1 MTRLTFGEGAG
12 WYERR
17 LPTCAVP
24 LVVFEL
30 RAIERALPAMVALR
44 LETGSLAIAPLIDAP
59 RSALVE
65 RLADAIFAQHRE
77 PEARAV
83 ALRAYAQGTLMVSG
97 RSIREIG
104 PYDPR
109 DIAQLREAIDLAD
122 CMIVPTHAAAV
133 TIETLAATRAAEV
146 AVLAPPERVDRAS
159 ANPLASVVIWDRT
172 GSAAVRA
179 WFAFALRGCAAEVI
193 VAGPGEE
200 AKLVSA
206 RVVVI
211 TDVSTPLEA
220 WRLSTCGAALVVDRL
235 SGAHEWLS
243 GTIGFDRADTADIAR
258 AVRAAWGAAAPAAV
272 APAEPAIPPA
282 QPRHHS
288 APTAIVV
295 RTRDRPALLERSL
308 ASLAAQTYDALRTI
322 VINDGGASVADL
334 VARFPRTTLIERSQ
348 SDYRTAANEAFATT
362 TDATYVGLL
371 DDDDAIAPTH
381 VGALVDALER
391 SGSDLAVCGAVHV
404 FVPAPDDLR
413 ITAYAIYAPAAFER
427 SALLIGNLIPG
438 ALRVLVRRTAMA
450 AVDGFN
456 TDLAVAADYEL
467 WLRLSRAS
475 DIVRVAG
482 VNAAYTV
489 FANRANRSLAP
500 GSAQRD
506 ALRTIY
512 ALHQVGGRAKLVA
525 ARATMLRVIEQAG
538 GYPLDAPT
546 RLLPTPLSLREKSF
560 QG

>member
-1 MTRLTFGEGAG
+1 MKTPWPSLAQMAKPGLIRGRSYQTGKSFCEMRIMSFCTGSTLGTTPLTTGERLIAELQKLAPLAERHQFWKANHSHRPTILRCLSLPLSPLQNLLGDPAQDIDFFRLQSGAG
-12 WYERR
+12 E
-17 LPTCAVP
+17 
-24 LVVFEL
+24 
-30 RAIERALPAMVALR
+30 
-44 LETGSLAIAPLIDAP
+44 
-59 RSALVE
+59 
-65 RLADAIFAQHRE
+65 Q
-77 PEARAV
+77 
-83 ALRAYAQGTLMVSG
+83 
-97 RSIREIG
+97 
-104 PYDPR
+104 
-109 DIAQLREAIDLAD
+109 
-122 CMIVPTHAAAV
+122 
-133 TIETLAATRAAEV
+133 
-146 AVLAPPERVDRAS
+146 
-159 ANPLASVVIWDRT
+159 
-172 GSAAVRA
+172 
-179 WFAFALRGCAAEVI
+179 
-193 VAGPGEE
+193 
-200 AKLVSA
+200 
-206 RVVVI
+206 
-211 TDVSTPLEA
+211 
-220 WRLSTCGAALVVDRL
+220 
-235 SGAHEWLS
+235 
-243 GTIGFDRADTADIAR
+243 
-258 AVRAAWGAAAPAAV
+258 
-272 APAEPAIPPA
+272 PA

-525 ARATMLRVIEQAG
+525 ARATMLAVIERAG

>member
-1 MTRLTFGEGAG
+1 MTRLAFGEGAS

-17 LPTCAVP
+17 IPDCAAP

-44 LETGSLAIAPLIDAP
+44 LQTGSLAIAPLIEAP

-83 ALRAYAQGTLMVSG
+83 ALRAYAQGTLIVSG

-109 DIAQLREAIDLAD
+109 DLAQLREAIDLAD
-122 CMIVPTHAAAV
+122 RMIVSTHAAAV
-133 TIETLAATRAAEV
+133 SIEALAATHAAEV
-146 AVLAPPERVDRAS
+146 VVLEPPQREYLAPTNGV
-159 ANPLASVVIWDRT
+159 ASVVIWDRT
-172 GSAAVRA
+172 GSAAIRG

-206 RVVVI
+206 RVVVL
-211 TDVSTPLEA
+211 TDVATPLEA
-220 WRLSTCGAALVVDRL
+220 WRVSTCGAALVVDRL
-235 SGAHEWLS
+235 CGAHEWLA
-243 GTIGFDRADTADIAR
+243 GTIGFDRADSADIAR
-258 AVRAAWGAAAPAAV
+258 AVRAAWAAAPPV
-272 APAEPAIPPA
+272 ARGPIPSALTPA
-282 QPRHHS
+282 QPRELS

-308 ASLAAQTYDALRTI
+308 ASLAAQTYGALRTI

-334 VARFPRTTLIERSQ
+334 VAQFPRTSLIERSQ
-348 SDYRTAANEAFATT
+348 SDFRTAANEAVAATT
-362 TDATYVGLL
+362 EATYVGLL

-381 VGALVDALER
+381 VWALVDALER

-413 ITAYAIYAPAAFER
+413 ITAYAIFAAPAFER

-438 ALRVLVRRTAMA
+438 ALRVLVRRAAMA
-450 AVDGFN
+450 AVEGFN
-456 TDLAVAADYEL
+456 PDLSVAADYEL

-475 DIVRVAG
+475 DVVRVAG

-500 GSAQRD
+500 GVAQRD

-512 ALHQVGGRAKLVA
+512 ALHPVNGRARLIA
-525 ARATMLRVIEQAG
+525 ARATMLAAVERAG
-538 GYPLDAPT
+538 GYPLVAPT
-546 RLLPTPLSLREKSF
+546 RLLHTPLSLREKSF